1 MNKYTS
7 VASMD
12 DIVFEGRNKA
22 YGAYELRKINPKYAA
37 IATLIAITVFV
48 VGILLSQVEVAF
60 LKKNQDETDISVQ
73 STIVEFPED
82 VPLPPD
88 APPPPPP
95 PPPPEAP
102 QIKFVEMVVKK
113 DEEVADKDLATQKE
127 LKDENKQVGFE
138 NKDGDA
144 NAKPKVIE
152 PEAPKYGTGP
162 IAAPKEKE
170 DKVDDNQIFEIVE
183 EQAEF
188 PGGQAAMLAFIQKN
202 LKYPDIALENG
213 IEGTV
218 VVEFVVEKD
227 GSLTDV
233 KVIKDIGAGCGAE
246 AVRVI
251 KMMPKWKPGKQR
263 DMAVRVKMKAPIRF
277 KMSR

>member
-1 MNKYTS
+1 MNKYTG

-37 IATLIAITVFV
+37 IATAIAITVFV
-48 VGILLSQVEVAF
+48 VGILLSQVEVNF
-60 LKKNQDETDISVQ
+60 LKKDKDETDIFVK
-73 STIVEFPED
+73 STIVELPED
-82 VPLPPD
+82 LPPPIE

-113 DEEVADKDLATQKE
+113 DEEVADKEIATQKD
-127 LKDENKQVGFE
+127 LKDDDKVIGFE
-138 NKDGDA
+138 NKEGDA
-144 NAKPKVIE
+144 SAKPKVAE

-162 IAAPKEKE
+162 IVAPKAKE
-170 DKVDDNQIFEIVE
+170 DKFDDNQIFEIVE

-233 KVIKDIGAGCGAE
+233 KILKDIGAGCGNE

-251 KMMPKWKPGKQR
+251 KQMPKWKPGKQR
-263 DMAVRVKMKAPIRF
+263 DMPVRVKMRADRK
-277 KMSR
+277 SVV